1 MLVGTSPAQTVTD
14 VFTFSGTGASQNPA
28 FVTPT
33 QGRDGKLYGTTFGPT
48 SGTSLGSVF
57 KITTTGSGGDL
68 YAFNGTQGA
77 NPFGGLTL
85 GSDGSFY
92 GTTGFGGASNEGVVF
107 KITPNGT
114 YTVLH
119 EFAGGADGGNPE
131 APPIQASDGNFYGTT
146 EGGLVIAS
154 TVYKITPSG
163 SFSTIYQFDQAH
175 GSTVPAPLIQGSD
188 GNLYGV
194 AEGGGANNCGTVFR
208 MTRSGTV
215 ISTYSFLCGNGGKF
229 PVGPLV
235 QASDGNFYGTTSEG
249 GSQNL
254 GTIFKMNKDGKQVT
268 VLHSFRGG
276 IADGEFPVGGLVQGT
291 DANLYGSAN
300 GGGSSNDG
308 VLFSISTSGAYTLL
322 YSFQTATGQAP
333 IASLLQHT
341 SGLFYGTT
349 NLGGAN
355 GYGVVY
361 SLNIGLGPFITFVRS
376 AGRVGGPAQILGQAL
391 TGATT
396 ITFNGIAATSF
407 SVVSDTYMTA
417 VVPGGATTGPVV
429 VTTPSGA
436 LTSNKNF
443 IILATA
449 TMKSTGAQPPS
460 R

>member
-1 MLVGTSPAQTVTD
+1 MVAMLVGTSPAQTVTD

-107 KITPNGT
+107 KITR
-114 YTVLH
+114 
-119 EFAGGADGGNPE
+119 
-131 APPIQASDGNFYGTT
+131 
-146 EGGLVIAS
+146 LVIAS